1 MPEQQTP
8 NLQEVSQLQ
17 TQLQVNAEALNRVDM
32 ERTLLMRGVDPAA
45 LASLAKGA
53 APLTERA
60 RLEVERQQLKQ
71 QLRDMERH
79 YTAAHPAVRDA
90 ATRLQQVEEQIKTLP
105 PDPVVSED
113 SQDNSPA
120 AVRLQLLDREAKR
133 LTADQ
138 ARITSQ
144 ITAYRGKIEAV
155 PVREQQMAELD
166 RNYSITKEHYQSL
179 LDKTFYAGMAADLER
194 KQQAEHFTIL
204 DAAQVPE
211 RPFKP
216 KRMLMLGAAFLAALA
231 FSIGLAWFRDSMDS
245 SLKVERQLQ
254 AMLPANVPL
263 LTAIPNLPDSATR
276 RHTLRLAVLATL
288 VTLIGCAL
296 ELGLFINLH
305 PIL

>member
-1 MPEQQTP
+1 
-8 NLQEVSQLQ
+8 
-17 TQLQVNAEALNRVDM
+17 M
-32 ERTLLMRGVDPAA
+32 ERTLLMRGLDPAGLGSA
-45 LASLAKGA
+45 AKGA
-53 APLTERA
+53 APLTERG
-60 RLEVERQQLKQ
+60 RLEAERLQLKQ

-90 ATRLQQVEEQIKTLP
+90 ATRLQQVEEQINTLP

-113 SQDNSPA
+113 AQDNSPA
-120 AVRLQLLDREAKR
+120 TVRLQLLDREAKR
-133 LTADQ
+133 LTAEQ

-144 ITAYRGKIEAV
+144 IAAYQSKIEAV

-179 LDKTFYAGMAADLER
+179 LDKTFSAGMAADLER

-216 KRMLMLGAAFLAALA
+216 KRMFMLPAAFLAALA
-231 FSIGLAWFRDSMDS
+231 FSIGLAWLKDNMDS
-245 SLKVERQLQ
+245 SLKVQRQLK

-263 LTAIPNLPDSATR
+263 LTAIPNLPDSASR
-276 RHTLRLAVLATL
+276 RHALRFAVLAAL
-288 VTLIGCAL
+288 ATLIGCAL
-296 ELGLFINLH
+296 EAGLFIKLQ